1 MDIGY
6 VVIQTLNGI
15 QYGLLLFLIASG
27 LTLILGIMR
36 IINLAHGA
44 LYMIGAY
51 LAWYLTVQTGSF
63 WLALLLALPISI
75 LLGIVIERL
84 LIGRLYDRGPLD
96 QVLLT
101 FGLILVLDAVQ
112 TMLWGNDVHSVPVPE
127 ALRGSIA
134 LTENLDYP
142 VYRIFVSV
150 VCFAIAFGMRHVVG
164 DTRLG
169 MIVRAGAHDREM
181 VSALGINV
189 RTIYTIVFAVGAG
202 LAAFAGMIAAPIA
215 SVFPGMGNG
224 VLIIGF
230 VVVVIGGMGS
240 TKGAFIGALLVGL
253 VYTWGTVLLPSLA
266 SALIY
271 ALMAAVLLWKP
282 RGLFS
287 DAARPIEA

>member
-112 TMLWGNDVHSVPVPE
+112 TMLWANDVHSVPVPE

-150 VCFAIAFGMRHVVG
+150 VCLAIAFGMRHVVG